1 MGLYFVSRSLYE
13 QGQVDKIRLEGIQL
27 ACIIGTDDWERQ
39 LKQKL
44 LLDLVLELD
53 LSVAGQSDRLEDTI
67 DYVAVV
73 NAVTDLAR
81 DSQYLMIEA
90 LAEAIA
96 QRLLEEPPVDAVSV
110 VLNKG
115 ASVKGAKNVAV
126 TIRRSKV
133 S

>member
-1 MGLYFVSRSLYE
+1 M
-13 QGQVDKIRLEGIQL
+13 DKIRLEGIQL

>member
-1 MGLYFVSRSLYE
+1 M
-13 QGQVDKIRLEGIQL
+13 QVDKISIEGIQL
-27 ACIIGTDDWERQ
+27 ACIIGTADWERQ

-73 NAVTDLAR
+73 DAVTDLAR
-81 DSQYLMIEA
+81 DSQYLLIEA

-96 QRLLEEPPVDAVSV
+96 QRLLEEFPVDAVGV

-115 ASVKGAKNVAV
+115 GSVKGAKNVAV
-126 TIRRSKV
+126 AIRRVKGS

>member
-1 MGLYFVSRSLYE
+1 MDNIS
-13 QGQVDKIRLEGIQL
+13 IEGIQL

-67 DYVAVV
+67 DYAAIVDAVI
-73 NAVTDLAR
+73 DLAR
-81 DSQYLMIEA
+81 DSQYLLIEA

-96 QRLLEEPPVDAVSV
+96 QLVLGKFPVNTVSV
-110 VLNKG
+110 TLNKG
-115 ASVKGAKNVAV
+115 PAVKDAKNVVV

>member
-1 MGLYFVSRSLYE
+1 MDKVS
-13 QGQVDKIRLEGIQL
+13 IEGIQL
-27 ACIIGTDDWERQ
+27 ACIIGTGNWERQ

-73 NAVTDLAR
+73 DAVTGLAR
-81 DSQYLMIEA
+81 DSQYLLIEA

-96 QRLLEEPPVDAVSV
+96 QRLLEELPVDAVGV

-115 ASVKGAKNVAV
+115 PAVKGAKNVGV
-126 TIRRSKV
+126 TIRRAKNAS
-133 S
+133 